1 MSKRRKSI
9 TAYLNITLALL
20 LMLVLYKIG
29 GSALVMIFLTVAI
42 GFGAIY
48 LSDESLSGIFRKRI
62 DVSSLEELR
71 RLDPY
76 EFEKVVGDY
85 YRDCGYTV
93 HQTRRSNDGGKDLVM
108 YKNGQTYFV
117 EVKRYGKS
125 HPVDRPLIQK
135 LVGACH
141 PNNAKGI
148 FVTTSRFTQGAIN
161 EANRSGIQLIDGDQF
176 IRMLNSSV

>member
-9 TAYLNITLALL
+9 TGYLNITLALL
-20 LMLVLYKIG
+20 LMLLLYKIG
-29 GSALVMIFLTVAI
+29 GAALVMIFLTVGI

-48 LSDESLSGIFRKRI
+48 LSDESFSGIFRKRI
-62 DVSSLEELR
+62 NVSSLEELR

-76 EFEKVVGDY
+76 QFEKVVGDY
-85 YRDCGYTV
+85 FRDCGYV
-93 HQTRRSNDGGKDLVM
+93 VQQTKRTGDGGKDLVM
-108 YKNGQTYFV
+108 YKCGQTYYV

-125 HPVDRPLIQK
+125 HPVSRPLIQK

-141 PNNAKGI
+141 PVGAKGI
-148 FVTTSRFTQGAIN
+148 FITTSRFTKEAIT
-161 EANRSGIQLIDGDQF
+161 EAHRSGIQLIDGDQF

>member
-1 MSKRRKSI
+1 MSKRGKSV

-20 LMLVLYKIG
+20 LMLLLYKIG
-29 GSALVMIFLTVAI
+29 GAALVMILLTVGI

-48 LSDESLSGIFRKRI
+48 LSGESFSGIFRKRI

-76 EFEKVVGDY
+76 QFEKVVGDY
-85 YRDCGYTV
+85 FRDCGYTV
-93 HQTRRSNDGGKDLVM
+93 QQTKRTGDGGKDLIM
-108 YKNGQTYFV
+108 YKGGQIYFV

-148 FVTTSRFTQGAIN
+148 FVTTSRFTKGAID
-161 EANRSGIQLIDGDQF
+161 EAHRSNIELIDGDQF
-176 IRMLNSSV
+176 IRLLKS

>member
-9 TAYLNITLALL
+9 TGYLNITLALL

-29 GSALVMIFLTVAI
+29 GSALVMIFLTLGIA
-42 GFGAIY
+42 FGAIY
-48 LSDESLSGIFRKRI
+48 ISGESFSGIFRKRI
-62 DVSSLEELR
+62 NVSSLEELR

-93 HQTRRSNDGGKDLVM
+93 QQTKRTGDGGKDLIM
-108 YKNGQTYFV
+108 YKGGQIYFV

-176 IRMLNSSV
+176 IKMLKSSV

>member
-9 TAYLNITLALL
+9 TGYLNVVLALL
-20 LMLVLYKIG
+20 LMLLLYKIG
-29 GSALVMIFLTVAI
+29 GSALVMIFLTLGIA
-42 GFGAIY
+42 FGAIY
-48 LSDESLSGIFRKRI
+48 ISGESFTGIFRKRI
-62 DVSSLEELR
+62 NVSSLEELR

-76 EFEKVVGDY
+76 QFEKVVGDY
-85 YRDCGYTV
+85 FRDCGYV
-93 HQTRRSNDGGKDLVM
+93 VQQTKRSNDGGKDLIM
-108 YKNGQTYFV
+108 YKGGQTYYV

-148 FVTTSRFTQGAIN
+148 FVTTSRFTKGAID
-161 EANRSGIQLIDGDQF
+161 EAHRSNIQLIDGDQF
-176 IRMLNSSV
+176 IRLLKS

>member
-9 TAYLNITLALL
+9 TGYINAVLALL

-29 GSALVMIFLTVAI
+29 GATLVMIFLTVGI
-42 GFGAIY
+42 GFGAIF
-48 LSDESLSGIFRKRI
+48 LSDESFSGIFRKRI
-62 DVSSLEELR
+62 NVSSLEELR

-76 EFEKVVGDY
+76 QFEKVVGDY
-85 YRDCGYTV
+85 YRDCGYVV

-148 FVTTSRFTQGAIN
+148 FVTTSRFTKGAID
-161 EANRSGIQLIDGDQF
+161 EAHRSNIELIDGDQF
-176 IRMLNSSV
+176 IRLLKS

>member
-1 MSKRRKSI
+1 MSKRRKSV

-20 LMLVLYKIG
+20 LMLLLYKIG
-29 GSALVMIFLTVAI
+29 GAALVMILLTVGI

-48 LSDESLSGIFRKRI
+48 LSGESFSGIFRKRI

-85 YRDCGYTV
+85 FRDCGYTV
-93 HQTRRSNDGGKDLVM
+93 QQTKRTGDGGKDLIM
-108 YKNGQTYFV
+108 YKGGQIYFV

-141 PNNAKGI
+141 PVGAKGI
-148 FVTTSRFTQGAIN
+148 FITTSRFTKEAID
-161 EANRSGIQLIDGDQF
+161 EAHRSGIQLIDGDQF
-176 IRMLNSSV
+176 IKMLRSSV

>member
-9 TAYLNITLALL
+9 TGYINAVLALL

-29 GSALVMIFLTVAI
+29 GAALVMIFLTVGI

-48 LSDESLSGIFRKRI
+48 LSGESFSGIFRKRI

-76 EFEKVVGDY
+76 QFEKVVGDY
-85 YRDCGYTV
+85 FRDCGYTV
-93 HQTRRSNDGGKDLVM
+93 QQTKRTGDGGKDLIM
-108 YKNGQTYFV
+108 YKNGQTYYV
-117 EVKRYGKS
+117 EVKRYGKGN
-125 HPVDRPLIQK
+125 PVSRPLIQK

-141 PNNAKGI
+141 PVGAKGI
-148 FVTTSRFTQGAIN
+148 FITTSRFTKEAIA
-161 EANRSGIQLIDGDQF
+161 EAHRSGIQLIDGDQF
-176 IRMLNSSV
+176 IKMLKSSV

>member
-1 MSKRRKSI
+1 MSKRRKSV

-20 LMLVLYKIG
+20 LMLLLYKIG
-29 GSALVMIFLTVAI
+29 GSVLVMIFLTVAI

-48 LSDESLSGIFRKRI
+48 ISGESFTGIFRKRI
-62 DVSSLEELR
+62 NVSSLEELR

-85 YRDCGYTV
+85 FRDCGYTV
-93 HQTRRSNDGGKDLVM
+93 QQTKRSNDGGKDLIM
-108 YKNGQTYFV
+108 YKGGQTYYV
-117 EVKRYGKS
+117 EVKRYAKS
-125 HPVDRPLIQK
+125 KPVDRPLIQK

-148 FVTTSRFTQGAIN
+148 FVTTSRFTKGAID
-161 EANRSGIQLIDGDQF
+161 EAHRSNIELIDGDQF
-176 IRMLNSSV
+176 IRLLKSSV

>member
-9 TAYLNITLALL
+9 TGYLNITLALL
-20 LMLVLYKIG
+20 LMLLLYKIG
-29 GSALVMIFLTVAI
+29 GAALVMIFLTVGI

-48 LSDESLSGIFRKRI
+48 LSDESFSGIFRKRI
-62 DVSSLEELR
+62 NVSSLEELR

-93 HQTRRSNDGGKDLVM
+93 QQTKRTGDGGKDLIM
-108 YKNGQTYFV
+108 YKGGQIYFV

-148 FVTTSRFTQGAIN
+148 FVTTSRFTQGAID
-161 EANRSGIQLIDGDQF
+161 EAHRSGIQLIDGDQF
-176 IRMLNSSV
+176 IRMLKS

>member
-9 TAYLNITLALL
+9 TGYLNIALALL
-20 LMLVLYKIG
+20 LMLLLYKIG
-29 GSALVMIFLTVAI
+29 GSALVMIFLTLGIA
-42 GFGAIY
+42 FGAIY
-48 LSDESLSGIFRKRI
+48 ISGESFTGIFRKRI
-62 DVSSLEELR
+62 NVSSLEELR

-76 EFEKVVGDY
+76 QFEKVVGDY
-85 YRDCGYTV
+85 FRDCGYTV
-93 HQTRRSNDGGKDLVM
+93 QQTKRTGDGGKDLIM
-108 YKNGQTYFV
+108 YKGGQIYFV

>member
-1 MSKRRKSI
+1 MSRRKSV

-20 LMLVLYKIG
+20 LMLLLYKIG
-29 GSALVMIFLTVAI
+29 GSALVMIFLTVGI

-48 LSDESLSGIFRKRI
+48 LSDESFTGIFRKRI
-62 DVSSLEELR
+62 NVSSLEELR

-76 EFEKVVGDY
+76 QFEKVVGDY
-85 YRDCGYTV
+85 FRDCGYV
-93 HQTRRSNDGGKDLVM
+93 VQQTKRSNDGGKDLIM
-108 YKNGQTYFV
+108 YKGGQIYFV

-148 FVTTSRFTQGAIN
+148 FVTTSRFTQGAIA
-161 EANRSGIQLIDGDQF
+161 EAHRSGIQLIDGDQF
-176 IRMLNSSV
+176 IKMLKS

>member
-9 TAYLNITLALL
+9 TGYLNITLALL
-20 LMLVLYKIG
+20 LMLLLYKIG
-29 GSALVMIFLTVAI
+29 GAALVMIFLTVGI

-48 LSDESLSGIFRKRI
+48 LSGESFSGIFRKRI
-62 DVSSLEELR
+62 NVSSLEELR

-85 YRDCGYTV
+85 YSDCGYTV

-108 YKNGQTYFV
+108 YKGGQTYFV

-161 EANRSGIQLIDGDQF
+161 EANRSGVQLIDGNQF
-176 IRMLNSSV
+176 IKMLRSSI

>member
-1 MSKRRKSI
+1 MSRRKSM
-9 TAYLNITLALL
+9 TGYLNITLALL
-20 LMLVLYKIG
+20 LMLLLYKIG
-29 GSALVMIFLTVAI
+29 GSSLVMIFLTVGI

-48 LSDESLSGIFRKRI
+48 LSDESFSGIFRKRI
-62 DVSSLEELR
+62 NVSSLEELR

-76 EFEKVVGDY
+76 QFEKVVGDY
-85 YRDCGYTV
+85 FRDCGYTV
-93 HQTRRSNDGGKDLVM
+93 QQTKRTGDGGKDLIM
-108 YKNGQTYFV
+108 YKGGQIYFV

-176 IRMLNSSV
+176 IKMLKSSV

>member
-9 TAYLNITLALL
+9 TGYLNITLALL
-20 LMLVLYKIG
+20 LMFLLYKIG
-29 GSALVMIFLTVAI
+29 GSALVMIFLTLGIA
-42 GFGAIY
+42 FGAIY
-48 LSDESLSGIFRKRI
+48 ISGESFTGIFRKRI
-62 DVSSLEELR
+62 NVSSLEELR

-85 YRDCGYTV
+85 FRDCGYVV
-93 HQTRRSNDGGKDLVM
+93 HQTRRTGDGGKDLVM
-108 YKNGQTYFV
+108 YKGGQTYFV

-148 FVTTSRFTQGAIN
+148 FVTTSRFTQGA
-161 EANRSGIQLIDGDQF
+161 
-176 IRMLNSSV
+176 